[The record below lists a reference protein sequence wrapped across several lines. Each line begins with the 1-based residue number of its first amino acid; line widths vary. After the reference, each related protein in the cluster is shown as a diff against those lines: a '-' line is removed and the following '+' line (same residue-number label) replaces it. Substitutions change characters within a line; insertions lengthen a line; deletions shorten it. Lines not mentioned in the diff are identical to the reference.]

1 MNIEDTIK
9 SILSETLQLG
19 DRAAQFSSAT
29 KLFGSIA
36 EFDSMAVVAVI
47 SALEEKFGIM
57 ISDEEIT
64 AETFDSVG
72 SLSKFIE
79 RKLED

>member
-1 MNIEDTIK
+1 MKIEDTIK
-9 SILSETLQLG
+9 SILGETLQLG
-19 DRAAQFSSAT
+19 DRAAQFNSAT